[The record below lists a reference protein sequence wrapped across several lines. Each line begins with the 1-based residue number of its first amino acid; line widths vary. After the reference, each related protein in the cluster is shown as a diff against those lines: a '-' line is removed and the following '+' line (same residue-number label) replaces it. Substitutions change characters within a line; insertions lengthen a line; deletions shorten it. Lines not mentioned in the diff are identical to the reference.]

1 MFWDEGILFRSDH
14 EDDDT
19 GQWIRDKPRP
29 VRRAGTCWCVAWG
42 SPRFPPSGP
51 VSVVYLR
58 PADKGPLRRGSWQ
71 IIDLL
76 SLSDTVLLTVLSKKS
91 TLSTKNRW
99 MNSSQIRF
107 CTGFLTVVRTRLHL
121 YGTGNSKK
129 YLFYF
134 GPLVT
139 FTPVEVFY
147 TFRDWST
154 LGHVWRDLGFL
165 VGRRTEFQDDVIFLP
180 SHQGL

>member
-1 MFWDEGILFRSDH
+1 
-14 EDDDT
+14 
-19 GQWIRDKPRP
+19 
-29 VRRAGTCWCVAWG
+29 
-42 SPRFPPSGP
+42 
-51 VSVVYLR
+51 
-58 PADKGPLRRGSWQ
+58 
-71 IIDLL
+71 
-76 SLSDTVLLTVLSKKS
+76 
-91 TLSTKNRW
+91 

-147 TFRDWST
+147 TFRD
-154 LGHVWRDLGFL
+154 
-165 VGRRTEFQDDVIFLP
+165 
-180 SHQGL
+180 